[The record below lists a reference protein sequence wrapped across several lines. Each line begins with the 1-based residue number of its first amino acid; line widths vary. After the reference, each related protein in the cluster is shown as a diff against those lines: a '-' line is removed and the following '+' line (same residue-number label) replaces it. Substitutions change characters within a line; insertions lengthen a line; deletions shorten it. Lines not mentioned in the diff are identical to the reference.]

1 MTIPWRSCTSNET
14 PKQGFY
20 VLQPPELLPR
30 RFDNYDDQTL
40 YGWDIAKNWHCKKNV
55 KKEKFCRGERAIS
68 QQGPLPLP
76 HSGSIAFCSNTSF
89 SVSYFIS
96 SPFQHWHRSHTC
108 WIRLYQLLIHLLIL
122 LHHLHLTRWKTWKPW
137 KRDVRLISAATE
149 TGPHPIGD
157 SHYFLTH

>member
-1 MTIPWRSCTSNET
+1 MSPHHTDQMSQWSQVFRIALCITKVKVTDWVSDWVSEWVTRS
-14 PKQGFY
+14 PI
-20 VLQPPELLPR
+20 EL
-30 RFDNYDDQTL
+30 FWT
-40 YGWDIAKNWHCKKNV
+40 A

-96 SPFQHWHRSHTC
+96 PSFQHWHRSHTC
-108 WIRLYQLLIHLLIL
+108 WIRLHQLLIHLLIL
-122 LHHLHLTRWKTWKPW
+122 LHHLHLTRWKTCNPL